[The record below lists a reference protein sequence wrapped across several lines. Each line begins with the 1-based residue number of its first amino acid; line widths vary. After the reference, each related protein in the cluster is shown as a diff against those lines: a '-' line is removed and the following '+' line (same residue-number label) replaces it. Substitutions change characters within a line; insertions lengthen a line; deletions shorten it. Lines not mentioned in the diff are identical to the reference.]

1 MTAPTPRQFDL
12 KLVEAHARITA
23 KLRELPDV
31 YHRAYLAAGWQVG
44 RENIGKISRG
54 GVSKPLEG
62 IVGDPLDPRRPG
74 HQRAIRKKLEEAV
87 AQLVVAENVI
97 GDIAK
102 DIEKAMNRLDPPETF
117 DQLRY
122 PISVTNDEL
131 VERLEAKERRLA
143 RGEIE

>member
-23 KLRELPDV
+23 KMRELPDV
-31 YHRAYLAAGWQVG
+31 YARAYMAAGWQVG

-74 HQRAIRKKLEEAV
+74 RQAAIRKKLEGAEK
-87 AQLVVAENVI
+87 QLEIAFNVVD
-97 GDIAK
+97 DIAK
-102 DIEKAMNRLDPPETF
+102 DIERAMARLDPPETF

-122 PISVTNDEL
+122 PISVTQEEL
-131 VERLEAKERRLA
+131 SERHEAKERRMA